1 MFTKAKVAVTGLSHH
16 ELYLD
21 GKKVQGERELQP
33 GTHEVVIKAL
43 TTAASSDS
51 LNVKVVP
58 TVEGSIALDADG
70 SKRLYTMNE
79 VLHARRYR
87 GASLSPDG
95 KWMIVTTAQ
104 TQPGG
109 QTHTRTEVRAT
120 ATGRIVDERDGVTWM
135 PRTNRYS
142 YTRERDGRRQLV
154 TVDPATKAESVL
166 ADDLPKGYFTMT
178 PTEDRLIFSIT
189 DEGPKE
195 NPGVYEVIH
204 PDDRQP
210 GWRTRSH
217 LAVYD
222 LATGLQ
228 QPLTFG
234 HSTTY
239 LTDVSLDGR
248 YALVMTSFSRL
259 GQRPTEQSSLYRIDL
274 STLAVDTLVAREG
287 FLGASCFS
295 PDGRQVLLAGSPEA
309 FGGIGKNVREGQTP
323 SMIDTQLF
331 LMDIS
336 SRNIRPLTRDF
347 NPNVSRF
354 VWHSVDRQVYFSAED
369 NDSVNLF
376 RLDPQTGSI
385 ARIALPEELVEGF
398 SLAADAPAMVLYA
411 QSASNSDRLYALD
424 LKKVKE
430 DKNRPIVNCQ
440 IVQLQDLS
448 AETLKDVELGACE
461 PYVYTNGR
469 GEHIS
474 CRYYLPP
481 HFDAT
486 KRYPMIV
493 NYYGGCSPTSRNF
506 ESRYPQ
512 HAYAAL
518 GYIVLVV
525 NPHGATGFGQEWSA
539 QHVNTA
545 GEGVAE
551 DIIGAVEAFC
561 RDHTWV
567 NDKKI
572 GCIGASYGGFMTQ
585 YLQTKTDLFAAAI
598 SHAGISDHTSYWGE
612 GYWGYTY
619 SEVSMANSYPWTRKD
634 LFVEQSPLFN
644 ADKIHTPLLFLHGD
658 ADHNVPVGESIQ
670 MYTALKLLG
679 RPTAMV
685 LVKGE
690 DHHILAYNKRIRWQN
705 TIFAWFARWLQDDPS
720 WWDEM
725 YPNGEEQ

>member
-1 MFTKAKVAVTGLSHH
+1 M
-16 ELYLD
+16 
-21 GKKVQGERELQP
+21 QGERELQP

-43 TTAASSDS
+43 ATATSSDS

-58 TVEGSIALDADG
+58 TVEGSIVLNADG

-109 QTHTRTEVRAT
+109 QTHTQTEVRAT
-120 ATGRIVDERDGVTWM
+120 ATGRVVDERDGVTWM
-135 PRTNRYS
+135 PRTNLYY

-309 FGGIGKNVREGQTP
+309 FAGIGKNVREGQTP

-336 SRNIRPLTRDF
+336 TRNIRPLTRDF

-430 DKNRPIVNCQ
+430 DKKRPIVNCQ

-469 GEHIS
+469 GEQIS

-670 MYTALKLLG
+670 MYTALKLLN

-685 LVKGE
+685 LVKDQ
-690 DHHILAYNKRIRWQN
+690 DHHITDYEKRLRWQN
-705 TIFAWFARWLQDDPS
+705 TIWAWFARWLQDDPT
-720 WWDEM
+720 WWQSM
-725 YPNGEEQ
+725 YPDKEL